1 MPFELSNSFKK
12 SCNWSFA
19 SNGMNKLFRNKIYT
33 SLILTVIIIIILMI
47 MYPCKE
53 NTPVWKLLK
62 IGFYIFLAGLGV
74 IFLHDCVLFSEYEK
88 KSNDDIT
95 ENIISDLN
103 EPNVAFGG
111 DTIKVSPIITNSH
124 NIPEVETSNQS
135 GGNSSDIFE
144 LYGV

>member
-1 MPFELSNSFKK
+1 
-12 SCNWSFA
+12 
-19 SNGMNKLFRNKIYT
+19 
-33 SLILTVIIIIILMI
+33 MI

-62 IGFYIFLAGLGV
+62 IGFYIFLTSIGV
-74 IFLHDCVLFSEYEK
+74 IFLHDCVLFNEYEK
-88 KSNDDIT
+88 KSNNDMT

-103 EPNVAFGG
+103 DPNVAFGG
-111 DTIKVSPIITNSH
+111 DNIKVSPIITTNNDNVH
-124 NIPEVETSNQS
+124 EVETSTHA

>member
-53 NTPVWKLLK
+53 NTPMWKLLK
-62 IGFYIFLAGLGV
+62 IGFYIFLTSIGV
-74 IFLHDCVLFSEYEK
+74 IFLHDCVLFNEYEK
-88 KSNDDIT
+88 KSNNDMS
-95 ENIISDLN
+95 ESIISDLN
-103 EPNVAFGG
+103 NPNVAFGG
-111 DTIKVSPIITNSH
+111 DSIKVNPIINNNV
-124 NIPEVETSNQS
+124 NITETESNEQV